1 MPRANEKPFPCED
14 CRFNI
19 GDVCR
24 RNPPTAGSEIEIPDE
39 DLIYTVYWRKFPYVG
54 DGCSCFAGEP
64 LVERSCRNCR
74 HVDGSL
80 CTLHWFSICER
91 LKQKPNWHCC
101 DWEEG
106 E

>member
-14 CRFNI
+14 CRFRGFTKPEGGHLI
-19 GDVCR
+19 CR
-24 RNPPTAGSEIEIPDE
+24 RNPPTC
-39 DLIYTVYWRKFPYVG
+39 G
-54 DGCSCFAGEP
+54 DGGDEFPMVWLDGSTNCFSGEP